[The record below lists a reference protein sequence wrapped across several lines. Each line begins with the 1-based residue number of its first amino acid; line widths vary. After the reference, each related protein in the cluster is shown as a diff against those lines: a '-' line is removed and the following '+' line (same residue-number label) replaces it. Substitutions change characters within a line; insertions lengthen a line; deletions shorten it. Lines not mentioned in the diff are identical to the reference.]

1 MYYFVSDKN
10 FDKETLYP
18 IIPFSRMK
26 KEDSKTKR
34 ICVSKSINGCLSAIQ
49 PNLNGIYYV
58 HCCESDNVIQPSIDQ
73 VPDSPFT
80 GEEWIIKPVIM
91 NLFIKIKIMSQ
102 HTSWYNNMA
111 VNVNTFEI
119 L

>member
-1 MYYFVSDKN
+1 
-10 FDKETLYP
+10 
-18 IIPFSRMK
+18 MK
-26 KEDSKTKR
+26 KEDSDTKR

-49 PNLNGIYYV
+49 PMLDRIYYV
-58 HCCESDNVIQPSIDQ
+58 HCCESDKVIQPSIDQ

-80 GEEWIIKPVIM
+80 GEEWITESVIM
-91 NLFIKIKIMSQ
+91 NLFITIKIYSQ

-119 L
+119 V